1 MSMAERRK
9 ILIAEDEDN
18 LRETLALH
26 LTEEGY
32 ETTTAA
38 NGNDAIPLL
47 YGREFHLVVLDLK
60 MPYIDGFQ
68 VLKVVKSTFPKTKVI
83 VLTAYADLANITKC
97 RELGADE
104 VIGKPYN
111 LSQLFTTIH
120 DMMAAS

>member
-1 MSMAERRK
+1 MAERRK

-32 ETTTAA
+32 ETTTAS

-68 VLKVVKSTFPKTKVI
+68 VLKVVKSTFPKTRVI

-97 RELGADE
+97 KELGADE

-111 LSQLFTTIH
+111 LSHLFTVIH
-120 DMMAAS
+120 DMISAS